1 MNFTGPMADFG
12 KSLNQSLLR
21 MGGFEEPAPVEE
33 KASSSGRAPLKPP
46 PAMSLNTQLWL
57 GARLPFAAFISIL
70 GIFTYAYHMSPALP
84 WLLVFLCV
92 DFAVLVAWP
101 TQISNRSRTFW
112 DFGPILSW
120 LLAVGFAVVLGLGNY
135 AIISGWVNATFLQE
149 YNDVT
154 FNTNPGAVVDG
165 GILNFASG
173 TTLASSQAAGY
184 KQMLQN
190 FCAAPIVSAS
200 DAKAAPVAFWAVG
213 QECCDSNGGFTCDGA
228 GDTGAH
234 SGMPIRAH
242 TIGPEW
248 TANYN
253 KAIKKAAGANG
264 LKVAKETV
272 FVMWVNDPH
281 GVGKTAWWFA
291 TTCFFLLSLVGVCS
305 CCACQLGFRH
315 ISEMEQQ

>member
-1 MNFTGPMADFG
+1 MTGKMSMAQMNFTGPVADFG
-12 KSLNQSLLR
+12 KSLLR
-21 MGGFEEPAPVEE
+21 MGGYEEPTLPAEIT
-33 KASSSGRAPLKPP
+33 SSSGKTPP
-46 PAMSLNTQLWL
+46 RPGPAMSLNMQLWL

-70 GIFTYAYHMSPALP
+70 AIFTYAYHMCPALP

-101 TQISNRSRTFW
+101 TQISTRSRTFW
-112 DFGPILSW
+112 DFGPIFSW
-120 LLAVGFAVVLGLGNY
+120 LFAISFAILLGLGNY
-135 AIISGWVNATFLQE
+135 ALIEGWVNTTFLQE
-149 YNDVT
+149 YHDVK

-173 TTLASSQAAGY
+173 TTLASAQAAGY

-200 DAKAAPVAFWAVG
+200 DPKAAPVAFWAVG
-213 QECCDSNGGFTCDGA
+213 QSCCDSKGGFTCDGA
-228 GDTGAH
+228 GDKSAS
-234 SGMPIRAH
+234 SGMPVRAS

-272 FVMWVNDPH
+272 FVTWVHDPH
-281 GVGKTAWWFA
+281 SIGKAAWWFA
-291 TTCFFLLSLVGVCS
+291 TTCFLILCLVGLCS
-305 CCACQLGFRH
+305 
-315 ISEMEQQ
+315 